1 VIGRE
6 TDPRAAIVS
15 ATVLFQDAADRLA
28 DVGVGLAADDQ
39 EHRRFPVEE
48 AGVEDDEEIGVI
60 QCENGDGDHTFHK
73 VRLGKTL
80 KLAENVTPEKARKQA
95 EGCAV

>member
-1 VIGRE
+1 MTWSEIKKAVE
-6 TDPRAAIVS
+6 QA
-15 ATVLFQDAADRLA
+15 
-28 DVGVGLAADDQ
+28 GVGEDQ
-39 EHRRFPVEE
+39 E
-48 AGVEDDEEIGVI
+48 IGLI

-80 KLAENVTPEKARKQA
+80 KLMENVSEEVARRKA

>member
-1 VIGRE
+1 MTWAEIK
-6 TDPRAAIVS
+6 S
-15 ATVLFQDAADRLA
+15 A
-28 DVGVGLAADDQ
+28 
-39 EHRRFPVEE
+39 VEQ
-48 AGVEDDEEIGVI
+48 AGVDEDEEIGLI

-80 KLAENVTPEKARKQA
+80 KLMENVSEEVARREA

>member
-1 VIGRE
+1 M
-6 TDPRAAIVS
+6 
-15 ATVLFQDAADRLA
+15 RLKK
-28 DVGVGLAADDQ
+28 L
-39 EHRRFPVEE
+39 
-48 AGVEDDEEIGVI
+48 I

-80 KLAENVTPEKARKQA
+80 KLAENVTREKAREQA